1 MVEHGKIM
9 DFANEDMALNEADS
23 SSSDELNGI
32 QNRVQITIKDGAI
45 WMPIYTRPLHEF
57 RLCEY
62 CKDHEIP
69 FYLPLV
75 PGFKIHNVYKGQKR
89 HTYKKEIMK
98 PMLSSYIFAQLTED
112 QKKQIWR
119 SNSVNSIWNVTIEE
133 QPQFVEELHG
143 LQMMEALAL
152 STKLEFKKETDQIA
166 IFEFDEIDKA
176 SDACRNVNSYDYVS
190 VFYKDEKNKKFYLV
204 LSISGNVPK
213 TTIDDFNKAC
223 NSLAEY
229 GIRIR
234 GKVGMNQAYYEE
246 HYKVVIKEDAV
257 SKLSRL

>member
-1 MVEHGKIM
+1 MVERRKIM
-9 DFANEDMALNEADS
+9 DFPVEDTNLNEANS
-23 SSSDELNGI
+23 SSCDELNGI
-32 QNRVQITIKDGAI
+32 REKVQITIRDGAI

-98 PMLSSYIFAQLTED
+98 PMLSSYIFAQMNED

-133 QPQFVEELHG
+133 QPQFVQELHG

-152 STKLEFKKETDQIA
+152 STKLEFKKEIQ
-166 IFEFDEIDKA
+166 
-176 SDACRNVNSYDYVS
+176 VNDRFVIETPQEYEGTYG
-190 VFYKDEKNKKFYLV
+190 YLV
-204 LSISGNVPK
+204 EKRKRFWWVVRLEFLGQYIE
-213 TTIDDFNKAC
+213 TQIDPSNYTFR
-223 NSLAEY
+223 
-229 GIRIR
+229 RIE
-234 GKVGMNQAYYEE
+234 G
-246 HYKVVIKEDAV
+246 
-257 SKLSRL
+257 

>member
-1 MVEHGKIM
+1 MVERGKIM

-23 SSSDELNGI
+23 SSCDELNGI
-32 QNRVQITIKDGAI
+32 REKVQITIKDGAI

-62 CKDHEIP
+62 CIDHEIP

-89 HTYKKEIMK
+89 HTYNTEIMK
-98 PMLSSYIFAQLTED
+98 PMLSSYIFVQLTED

-119 SNSVNSIWNVTIEE
+119 SNSINSIWNVTTEE

-152 STKLEFKKETDQIA
+152 STKLEFKKEIQVHDR
-166 IFEFDEIDKA
+166 F
-176 SDACRNVNSYDYVS
+176 
-190 VFYKDEKNKKFYLV
+190 
-204 LSISGNVPK
+204 
-213 TTIDDFNKAC
+213 
-223 NSLAEY
+223 
-229 GIRIR
+229 
-234 GKVGMNQAYYEE
+234 
-246 HYKVVIKEDAV
+246 VI
-257 SKLSRL
+257 